1 MPMSTG
7 IAVPPILAEDNA
19 LVWVNKPSG
28 VLSESNDTGNP
39 ALSDHVAL
47 YRAQRSGQNL
57 RPFLGI
63 VHRLDRPTSGCLLYA
78 GSLPVQRELQRQFR
92 DRETVKVYWAV
103 VESPPALPE
112 AVLEHHMLHDVA
124 ANKSRALARKGSDTK
139 EARLAYRLVAESD
152 RYALLEI
159 DLFTGRHHQIRAQL
173 AAIGVHIKGDLKY
186 GARRSNPGGG
196 IQLHALSLE
205 VTHPVSGDRVE
216 VVAPPPKETL
226 WNYFWRLSAPENSSG
241 RS

>member
-1 MPMSTG
+1 MSTETPG
-7 IAVPPILAEDNA
+7 PPILAEDDA
-19 LVWVNKPSG
+19 LVWVNKPPG

-39 ALSDHVAL
+39 ALSDQVAL
-47 YRAQRSGQNL
+47 YRAQRSGQSL

-63 VHRLDRPTSGCLLYA
+63 VHRLDRPTSGCLVYA
-78 GSLPVQRELQRQFR
+78 MTAAAQRDLQRQFR
-92 DRETVKVYWAV
+92 DRETKKVYWAV
-103 VESPPALPE
+103 VESPPEKPE
-112 AVLEHHMLHDVA
+112 GVLEHHMLHDVG
-124 ANKSRALARKGSDTK
+124 ANKSRALDRKGTGTK

-173 AAIGVHIKGDLKY
+173 AAVGVHIKGDLKY

-196 IQLHALSLE
+196 IHLHALSLE
-205 VTHPVSGDRVE
+205 VTHPTSGDRVE

-226 WNYFWRLSAPENSSG
+226 WCYFRETAGP
-241 RS
+241 